1 MSNQSTSLEKL
12 KSLVQK
18 EQRLFVF
25 LIFPQLT
32 ETGMI
37 FLNTSE
43 HLFHIRLGEM
53 HQKQDVHGGSYRD
66 CHTEKAD
73 KGAVWLSGHRY
84 DGWP

>member
-1 MSNQSTSLEKL
+1 MSNQVPTLEKL

-32 ETGMI
+32 EAGMI

-53 HQKQDVHGGSYRD
+53 YQNRTAMWTVVRIV
-66 CHTEKAD
+66 TLRELIEE
-73 KGAVWLSGHRY
+73 LSS
-84 DGWP
+84 